1 MAEPR
6 PIMIRSSYI
15 LNCPVPLWC
24 IHRITRKTN
33 VVIIRVLRITDSM
46 ISKSAVSEFSK
57 KSKIK
62 DAEGAGGDDDSDVI
76 SYYFMT

>member
-1 MAEPR
+1 
-6 PIMIRSSYI
+6 
-15 LNCPVPLWC
+15 
-24 IHRITRKTN
+24 
-33 VVIIRVLRITDSM
+33 M

-62 DAEGAGGDDDSDVI
+62 DVEGAGGDDDSDVI